1 MSLPSWTNAQIL
13 GQLSTGFY
21 WGNSTITYA
30 FPTSS
35 IGMTSDDGEATRF
48 STLSTQ
54 QRTAATVAIG
64 LWDDLI
70 APDFINS
77 NSSASDIEFGNSTAA
92 TTFAHA
98 YFPANGTV
106 WLNSNNADLKTPII
120 GKYGFFTFIH
130 ELGHALGLDHMGNYN
145 GDRTGGPSSY
155 EDSTVLSVMSYFGP
169 NWAGFNDFG
178 IGQVRWADWI
188 GSNGQTY
195 DPQTPM
201 LNDIMAIQAIYG
213 VETSTRTG
221 DSIYGF
227 HSNLGS
233 FSGGIYDFTKNANPI
248 ICLFDSSGND
258 TLDLSGWSTGSTIN
272 LNAGAFSSCN
282 SLTDNISIAYTAI
295 IENATG
301 GSGNDTIYGN
311 GYDNRLI
318 GGAGADSLFGGDGY
332 DTANYY
338 GSLTGVNINLNLAGS
353 QSSGGDGGG
362 DLLSGFEGIDG
373 SNAGGDVLTGDA
385 GGNWLLG
392 YGGND
397 YIVGGA
403 GADGLVGGDGFDTVS
418 YYSSSLGVNIYLG
431 TTGSQSSGGDGAG
444 DLLFSFE
451 GIHGSNIAGDVLT
464 GDGNGNWILGYG
476 GNDYITGGAGADGLA
491 GGDGFDTVSYYWS
504 SSVNIYLGTTGAQS
518 STGDGA
524 GDLLSGFEGI
534 DGSNS
539 GNDVLTGDAN
549 GNWILGYGGNDY
561 VTGGAGA
568 DGLVGGD
575 GFDTVSYYWSS
586 ASVNINLNVSG
597 AQLSGGDGASDMLS
611 GFEGIDGSNVF
622 GDVLTGDAGGNW
634 IIGYGGNDYVTGG
647 GGADG
652 LVGGDGFD
660 TVSYFSSSAGVNI
673 NLGLVGSQSSGG
685 DGAGDLLSGFEGLDG
700 SDVGSDVLT
709 GDAGG
714 NWILGRGGNDIITG
728 GAGSDGLVGGIG
740 NDTFNFSA
748 GFGRDTITDF
758 SAGLGVTDVISF
770 SLGAAFDTFEE
781 VMAAVTQV
789 GSNSLFTLDGNNT
802 ITFSNLLAS
811 ALVADD
817 FVFV

>member
-504 SSVNIYLGTTGAQS
+504 S
-518 STGDGA
+518 
-524 GDLLSGFEGI
+524 
-534 DGSNS
+534 
-539 GNDVLTGDAN
+539 
-549 GNWILGYGGNDY
+549 
-561 VTGGAGA
+561 
-568 DGLVGGD
+568 
-575 GFDTVSYYWSS
+575 